1 MSLKTY
7 FSQHRGE
14 WKGPL
19 MAITAAVFY
28 GFIPAFTLPIHG
40 SDSGNAEAM
49 SNPSILFY
57 RFFGAAVI
65 LGFYMLLKRR
75 SFRITRGEAVT
86 LIYLAFLSDGAALF
100 LLAGYSYMPTG
111 IATTIH
117 FTYPVVTAVIMMM
130 FYNEARRPATIVA
143 TCMAVAGVAGLS
155 WPSENGAVELRGVVI
170 ELISA
175 LCFALYLI
183 RVNRSRVRSMDS
195 LRLTFYVLLFGGLI
209 FGGDAFR
216 QDSLEMVSTPLQM
229 INLLLLAFVCTVV
242 TNLCLV
248 TAVKRIGST
257 TAAVLGALEP
267 LTAVVLGSLLFSEVI
282 TLNIVIG
289 IILIIPSVIIVIL
302 TRGR

>member
-1 MSLKTY
+1 
-7 FSQHRGE
+7 
-14 WKGPL
+14 
-19 MAITAAVFY
+19 
-28 GFIPAFTLPIHG
+28 
-40 SDSGNAEAM
+40 
-49 SNPSILFY
+49 
-57 RFFGAAVI
+57 
-65 LGFYMLLKRR
+65 MLLKRR

>member
-1 MSLKTY
+1 MERPFDGYPRRCVL
-7 FSQHRGE
+7 
-14 WKGPL
+14 W
-19 MAITAAVFY
+19 FY
-28 GFIPAFTLPIHG
+28 
-40 SDSGNAEAM
+40 SRNAEAM

-57 RFFGAAVI
+57 RFFGAAVM

-209 FGGDAFR
+209 FGGDALR
-216 QDSLEMVSTPLQM
+216 QDSLEMVSTPRQM

>member
-28 GFIPAFTLPIHG
+28 GF
-40 SDSGNAEAM
+40 
-49 SNPSILFY
+49 NPSILFY
-57 RFFGAAVI
+57 RFFGAAVM

-209 FGGDAFR
+209 FGGDALR
-216 QDSLEMVSTPLQM
+216 QDSLEMVSTPRQM